1 MAAVSPYLTF
11 DGNCEEA
18 FDFYQSVFGGRF
30 YQKTRLYEIAD
41 ELYLPDNEGQKII
54 YISLPIDHLTTLM
67 GSDRPA
73 DLGAGI
79 PGENF
84 AVAISAGS
92 RQEAHRLFYH
102 LSAGGHI
109 ICPLKRVVGEAWF
122 GMLTD
127 RFGVQWLINFQDNG
141 QG

>member
-18 FDFYQSVFGGRF
+18 FDFYQSVFGGQF
-30 YQKTRLYEIAD
+30 YQKTRLHEITD
-41 ELYLPDNEGQKII
+41 DVILPDDEGQKII
-54 YISLPIDHLTTLM
+54 YISLPVGRLTTLM

-73 DLGAGI
+73 DMGDHV

-92 RQEAHRLFYH
+92 RQEAHRLFYR
-102 LSAGGHI
+102 LSAGGHV
-109 ICPLKRVVGEAWF
+109 ICPLKMVAGNAWF
-122 GMLTD
+122 GMLAD
-127 RFGVQWLINFQDNG
+127 RFSVQWLIKFEG
-141 QG
+141 GEA